1 MSLIGA
7 LTKAAKAGEA
17 AKKTAPFYSA
27 VDEALGN
34 LKRPK
39 GTGIEFLT
47 EVLKQPG
54 VKKAEIA
61 DRKLEQAFK
70 AKGKMTKEEA
80 QQVLADNPPPQLRE
94 KVYDDSTAIDEND
107 LREMVSQEMF
117 GKPYSQINFG
127 SAQHR
132 KISDEV
138 YKRMDMDN
146 GTLFGKY
153 KTGGGENYRE
163 ILLKLPTTRPNA
175 SNYSD
180 PAKYDAD
187 LRAYNAS
194 GKSDYYGSHYPEES
208 NIIAHMRVQDRK
220 GPNGEKILHI
230 EEIQSD
236 LHQAGR
242 KKGYQL
248 SDEDWTKEDAER
260 LENLVANQR
269 NLNDSERK
277 ELKIL
282 RDKGTSIREKLG
294 VPNAPFKKNWHELAM
309 KRLLNYAADNGYDSI
324 AITPGKAQI
333 DRYEE
338 ALRKNLDS
346 LEYEPYINDD
356 GKQMFEVAG
365 FKKDKQVFSEE
376 GVTPERLQDLMG
388 KDTAQKISEGFGESL
403 AQERPLRPDW
413 KRIQSSDLSVGGE
426 GMKGFYDKMIP
437 DYLNTFGKPY
447 GAQVG
452 QIQAPIKHEL
462 EGLRRMAGMAEEPP
476 ITLHNFPITSEMRES
491 IKQKGLPLYQQ
502 VGIPTAGA
510 GAASQMLEPEE
521 EAGLATGGVVKSAIK
536 QAHLAKLA
544 KMREEMAP
552 RAEAV
557 KALIARDQNRYL
569 ADVAP
574 NSLTNA
580 EIESEIKRMA
590 AKAPMIM
597 KPSALTELRKIVQQ
611 EKGDY
616 GSRRVERAADEIPN
630 LEKLYKEQALK
641 EAFTGDNARALM
653 TMNPKDFGK
662 YAMPLDSREH
672 YGYESQS
679 EYIDKLAKLVGGFN
693 DVPFLEINKRE
704 QGAPKIPFISGH
716 EGRHR
721 SRALESNA
729 EPASLVRLLP
739 RSELREP
746 FPRRSQE
753 EYIDALKKELEITG
767 NKVIPEKY
775 FDNFK
780 QEELKRPPIIL
791 PDIYAKGGAVKPKV
805 KDAKSGKVTMTKNRD
820 TMFMELSN
828 KKLKR
833 K

>member
-1 MSLIGA
+1 MFDTPEQLQAYVETLPESIRNNVTMA
-7 LTKAAKAGEA
+7 QGER
-17 AKKTAPFYSA
+17 KVPPRK
-27 VDEALGN
+27 
-34 LKRPK
+34 
-39 GTGIEFLT
+39 
-47 EVLKQPG
+47 VL
-54 VKKAEIA
+54 
-61 DRKLEQAFK
+61 
-70 AKGKMTKEEA
+70 
-80 QQVLADNPPPQLRE
+80 QV
-94 KVYDDSTAIDEND
+94 
-107 LREMVSQEMF
+107 
-117 GKPYSQINFG
+117 
-127 SAQHR
+127 
-132 KISDEV
+132 
-138 YKRMDMDN
+138 
-146 GTLFGKY
+146 
-153 KTGGGENYRE
+153 
-163 ILLKLPTTRPNA
+163 
-175 SNYSD
+175 
-180 PAKYDAD
+180 
-187 LRAYNAS
+187 
-194 GKSDYYGSHYPEES
+194 
-208 NIIAHMRVQDRK
+208 
-220 GPNGEKILHI
+220 

-236 LHQAGR
+236 WHQAGR
-242 KKGYQL
+242 KKGYASEENPMRMTGEAIPLGDKTYGVRWQDGSVDTL
-248 SDEDWTKEDAER
+248 GYGKHHAETIAQ
-260 LENLVANQR
+260 E
-269 NLNDSERK
+269 
-277 ELKIL
+277 
-282 RDKGTSIREKLG
+282 GKLTG
-294 VPNAPFKKNWHELAM
+294 VVPDAPFKKNWHELAM
-309 KRLLNYAADNGYDSI
+309 KRLLNYAADKGYDGI
-324 AITPGKAQI
+324 AITPGAEHFKRYGSERI
-333 DRYEE
+333 DW
-338 ALRKNLDS
+338 KKS
-346 LEYEPYINDD
+346 DD
-356 GKQMFEVAG
+356 GWIVGAKEQTGGRHEGRDLEEIARDRG
-365 FKKDKQVFSEE
+365 ILLERSGDQVKSKEDLHRIVNTVLNRENNPEQVNKLTNRIWDRMQTEAE
-376 GVTPERLQDLMG
+376 GT
-388 KDTAQKISEGFGESL
+388 SL
-403 AQERPLRPDW
+403 PR
-413 KRIQSSDLSVGGE
+413 KE
-426 GMKGFYDKMIP
+426 GMEGFYDKMLT
-437 DYLNTFGKPY
+437 DYLNSYGRDY
-447 GAQVG
+447 GAQV
-452 QIQAPIKHEL
+452 QMRQVAATPEAMEKKFNLNPNNLPDMNAEQASDYGKILQGFGNTQLSDVHY
-462 EGLRRMAGMAEEPP
+462 
-476 ITLHNFPITSEMRES
+476 FPITQPMRES

-521 EAGLATGGVVKSAIK
+521 EAGLATGGVVKSAVK
-536 QAHLAKLA
+536 QAQLAKLA

-569 ADVAP
+569 ADVVP

-590 AKAPMIM
+590 AKAPMFM
-597 KPSALTELRKIVQQ
+597 KPSALTELRKTVQQ

-616 GSRRVERAADEIPN
+616 GSRRLERAADEIPN
-630 LEKLYKEQALK
+630 LERLYKEQALK

-721 SRALESNA
+721 SRALESKA

-753 EYIDALKKELEITG
+753 EYIDALKKELEMTG

-791 PDIYAKGGAVKPKV
+791 PDIYAKGGAVKPQVKKSVSDKV
-805 KDAKSGKVTMTKNRD
+805 KMTTNRD